1 MKAYK
6 GFDKDLKCRGYQYEV
21 GGEYEEKEA
30 ELCNCGFHACEAPLD
45 TFGYYPPA
53 DSRYCAVELDGV
65 TDEKSSD
72 DTKRVGKK
80 IKIGAEIGL
89 PGIAAAHVEWIKE
102 QVDWK
107 NAEET
112 NTGDRSAATNT
123 GDRSAATNTGDRSAA
138 TNTGDQSAATNTGY
152 RSAATN
158 TGDQSAAT
166 NTGDQSAA
174 TNTGNLSAATNT
186 GYRSA
191 ATNTGNRSAAT
202 NTGYRSA
209 ATNTG
214 DRSAATNTGN
224 RSAATNTGDQSAA
237 TNTGD
242 QSAATNTGDQSAAE
256 VGGKGSVA
264 IAAGFESRVKGALG
278 CAIVC
283 VERGK
288 WDGNTY
294 PLLSVLAGIVD
305 GKKLLPGTWYTV
317 KGGKWVEC

>member
-45 TFGYYPPA
+45 TFGYYSPA
-53 DSRYCAVELDGV
+53 DSRYCAVELDDV
-65 TDEKSSD
+65 TDKKSSD

-89 PGIAAAHVEWIKE
+89 PDIASAHVEWIKE

-107 NAEET
+107 NAKE
-112 NTGDRSAATNT
+112 
-123 GDRSAATNTGDRSAA
+123 
-138 TNTGDQSAATNTGY
+138 TNTGY

-158 TGDQSAAT
+158 TGYW
-166 NTGDQSAA
+166 
-174 TNTGNLSAATNT
+174 SAATNT

-191 ATNTGNRSAAT
+191 A
-202 NTGYRSA
+202 
-209 ATNTG
+209 
-214 DRSAATNTGN
+214 
-224 RSAATNTGDQSAA
+224 
-237 TNTGD
+237 
-242 QSAATNTGDQSAAE
+242 E
-256 VGGKGSVA
+256 VSGKGSVA
-264 IAAGFESRVKGALG
+264 IATGLESRVKGALG

-288 WDGNTY
+288 WDGNTC

-305 GKKLLPGTWYTV
+305 GKELLPETWYTV
-317 KGGKWVEC
+317 KGGKWVECDSKATEK